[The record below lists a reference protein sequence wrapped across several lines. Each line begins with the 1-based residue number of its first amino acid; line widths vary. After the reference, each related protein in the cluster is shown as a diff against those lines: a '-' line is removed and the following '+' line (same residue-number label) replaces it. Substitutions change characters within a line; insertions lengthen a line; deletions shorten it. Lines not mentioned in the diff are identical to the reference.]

1 MIELRESIE
10 PFAERLNI
18 LKKRDILLK
27 KRSEDVLNFG
37 LDQDKINDVL
47 DDVVREGLRLYLEG
61 PGL

>member
-37 LDQDKINDVL
+37 LDQDKINDEL